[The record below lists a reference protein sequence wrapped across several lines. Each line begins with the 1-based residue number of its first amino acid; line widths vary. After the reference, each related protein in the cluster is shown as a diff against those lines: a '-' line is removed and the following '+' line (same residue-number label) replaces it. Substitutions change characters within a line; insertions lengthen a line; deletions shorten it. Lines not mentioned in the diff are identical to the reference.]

1 MEELLTANSA
11 TSLYWLGRYLER
23 VEATLMEV
31 SIAYDNIIDVDKNA
45 GVALYKNFDVD
56 LSYSNALDFLNI
68 ALLGEH
74 NANLKNIVVQIRE
87 NAIISRTQ
95 LGEDSFGEII
105 ELHTLFKNVSLATS
119 YIDYKFIDN
128 ALSLISEI
136 WGSLSK
142 RQQRKQSNSFI
153 ILGKL
158 VEEVDFHLRLDK
170 EKVLSLVILEEIDI
184 IVEKLTNITES
195 KDYKEIDK
203 HEIVS
208 LVNAK
213 IDMIVTDEISSI

>member
-31 SIAYDNIIDVDKNA
+31 SIAYDNIIDVDANA
-45 GVALYKNFDVD
+45 GVNLYKNFDID
-56 LSYSNALDFLNI
+56 LKYSGALNFLNE

-74 NANLKNIVVQIRE
+74 NSNLKNIVVQTRE

-105 ELHTLFKNVSLATS
+105 ELHKLFKNVSYATS
-119 YIDYKFIDN
+119 SIDYKFIDI

-136 WGSLSK
+136 WGSLEK
-142 RQQRKQSNSFI
+142 RQQRKQSNYFI

-158 VEEVDFHLRLDK
+158 VEEVDFHLRLNKDK
-170 EKVLSLVILEEIDI
+170 QSALIIMDEIDT
-184 IVEKLTNITES
+184 IVEILANGAETKEY
-195 KDYKEIDK
+195 KDIDK
-203 HEIVS
+203 FEILDS
-208 LVNAK
+208 VNKK
-213 IDMIVTDEISSI
+213 IDLIIID